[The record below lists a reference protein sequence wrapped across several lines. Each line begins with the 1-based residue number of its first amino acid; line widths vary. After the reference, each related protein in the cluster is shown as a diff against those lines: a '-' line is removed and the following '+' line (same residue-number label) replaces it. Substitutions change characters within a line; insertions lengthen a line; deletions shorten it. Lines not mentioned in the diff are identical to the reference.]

1 MKNKLLSVLLTLLI
15 TVQLVSCNAA
25 ETNDMPHEE
34 TNEEITAITNIYDP
48 VECVMPDGY
57 SYEESVTPFYDEYTG
72 KLTAV
77 GSISQE
83 ETSED
88 GSINVLYSYKLF
100 TFDLTGEVIGNTAV
114 SSESPAYIEAGV
126 IGKEHLL
133 YIERNRSGSVLVKR
147 DCMSGEIISEIS
159 FDELFGAGADY
170 NFTYILEDGGGDI
183 WLGNESI
190 VMVAGDELTVKESF
204 YFTDSVS
211 SLVRGNDGKVYGCLS
226 RQGSKYFIEL
236 DKESGEIKEITS
248 VDMAAEKI
256 SIAKHTDEDDVGYN
270 FYYNTSDAVYG
281 VRLNSDGS
289 VSEEILLDYANS
301 GIRNNAE
308 MKLKGIAADGSE
320 FSAVYTEDLMLF
332 NKTVYNDGQKI
343 VSPVFYRTAED
354 IDLAEVTVIEF
365 AHAYMLEDNIY
376 AQIIAYDQAEKDVS
390 VIIHDYS
397 KYNSYEDPDAGA
409 WKLVTDILNGIISPD
424 IVFGNPNDTE
434 ITQLVENKL
443 YTDLTPYFESDDTV
457 NPDTVFGCVQNA
469 FTDSEGKMWGITPFF
484 FLSSVLSTNEILGE
498 YADGDTW
505 TLEEFLDFSE
515 QYGANLMFGLTQE
528 FAAEYMESVY
538 GIFCDTE
545 NAVCT
550 FDSPLFSRYL
560 EFLKSLPTDEEYER
574 VELGQVAYSDR
585 YYYHKNGTVPLR
597 EYSFGEG
604 LLGLKYLFGTDD
616 FKVIGFPTD
625 GDSGAVLF
633 SRMAFVV
640 TDKAENPE
648 ACWEFIKAFM
658 HTDYGI
664 WMSGPGTTAMKNL
677 YLDDVMK
684 NRGKMIRKYEDGKYF
699 DDEQAKIYESMG
711 ISISTAPYTLE
722 EWDEETIIKGLEY
735 LDSEGMRLSDRL
747 PSAVTDIIY
756 EEISAYLADRGTVDD
771 CAKKIQ
777 SRVSIWLSEN
787 AD

>member
-1 MKNKLLSVLLTLLI
+1 MKDKLLSVLLTLLI
-15 TVQLVSCNAA
+15 AVQLVSCKV
-25 ETNDMPHEE
+25 EE
-34 TNEEITAITNIYDP
+34 TDDMSYDETKEKTTIITNIYDP
-48 VECVMPDGY
+48 VECKMPDGY

-72 KLTAV
+72 NLTVV
-77 GSISQE
+77 GSITKD
-83 ETSED
+83 ETSDD
-88 GSINVLYSYKLF
+88 GSINVLYNYKLF
-100 TFDLTGEVIGNTAV
+100 TFDLNGEVIGNTAV
-114 SSESPAYIEAGV
+114 SSDNPVYIAAGM
-126 IGKEHLL
+126 IEKEYLL
-133 YIERNRSGSVLVKR
+133 YIEQDQSDTVLVKR
-147 DCMSGEIISEIS
+147 DCSSGEIISETAVS
-159 FDELFGAGADY
+159 DLLGAGADY
-170 NFTYILEDGGGDI
+170 NFTYLLEDGDGDI

-190 VMVAGDELTVKESF
+190 GVVVGSDLTLKENF
-204 YFTDSVS
+204 YFTDFIS
-211 SLVRGNDGKVYGCLS
+211 SLDCGNDGKVYGCLS

-236 DKESGEIKEITS
+236 DKANGEIKEITS
-248 VDMAAEKI
+248 IDMAAEKI
-256 SIAKHTDEDDVGYN
+256 SFAKHTDEDDTGYN

-281 VRLNSDGS
+281 VLLNADGS
-289 VSEEILLDYANS
+289 VSEEVLLDYVNS

-308 MKLKGIAADGSE
+308 MKLMGIAADGSE
-320 FSAVYTEDLMLF
+320 FSAAYTEDLMLF
-332 NKTVYNDGQKI
+332 NKTVYNDGERI

-365 AHAYMLEDNIY
+365 AHAYALEDNIY
-376 AQIIAYDQAEKDVS
+376 AQVIAYDQAEKDVS

-397 KYNSYEDPDAGA
+397 IYNSYENPDGGA
-409 WKLVTDILNGIISPD
+409 WMLVTDIMNGIISPD

-469 FTDSEGKMWGITPFF
+469 FTDNEGKMWGITPFF
-484 FLSSVLSTNEILGE
+484 FLSSILSTNEILGE

-505 TLEEFLDFSE
+505 TFEEFLDFTE

-528 FAAEYMESVY
+528 FASEYMESVY

-550 FDSPLFSRYL
+550 FDSPLFRRYL
-560 EFLKSLPTDEEYER
+560 EFLQSLPTDEEYER
-574 VELGQVAYSDR
+574 TEIGEVAYSDW
-585 YYYHKNGTVPLR
+585 YYYHKDGTVPLR
-597 EYSFGEG
+597 EFSFGEG

-616 FKVIGFPTD
+616 FKLIGFPTD

-633 SRMAFVV
+633 SRMAFVM
-640 TDKAENPE
+640 TDMAENPE
-648 ACWEFIKAFM
+648 TCWEFIKAFM
-658 HTDYGI
+658 HNDYGM
-664 WMSGPGTTAMKNL
+664 WMSGPGTTAMKDL
-677 YLDDVMK
+677 YTENVY
-684 NRGKMIRKYEDGKYF
+684 RSQGKMYRRYEDGKYF
-699 DDEQAKIYESMG
+699 EDEEAKMYDSIG
-711 ISISTAPYTLE
+711 IPVSTAPYTLE
-722 EWDEETIIKGLEY
+722 EWDEKTIIKGIEY

-756 EEISAYLADRGTVDD
+756 EEISAYLAGQGMVDD